1 MSGTQQP
8 TSTLSG
14 GVRDRLEQA
23 IAAASASGEEESD
36 AVCRAVEDAVIEA
49 KSAGA
54 PPERVLVTLK
64 GLAIRVL
71 DTLRLPLD
79 RARAAL
85 AWIVRCAVKAYYRD
99 A

>member
-1 MSGTQQP
+1 MSGTQYP
-8 TSTLSG
+8 ADAVSG
-14 GVRDRLEQA
+14 GLRDRLEQA
-23 IAAASASGEEESD
+23 IAAASAGGEDQSD
-36 AVCRAVEDAVIEA
+36 AVCRAVEDVVIEA
-49 KSAGA
+49 KSGGA

-71 DTLRLPLD
+71 ETLRLPLD

-99 A
+99 V